1 MRHSI
6 ALFLLLLSITQVQS
20 QDKATKPQFTVTFTK
35 EVSDQP
41 FTGRVLIMLALG
53 GEPRHGPSWFGPQP
67 FFSKDV
73 KDVKPG
79 EPFVIGVDALGYPGP
94 LDKLPAKEYVVQAV
108 LDLDKNNT
116 HRIGSGPGNAYSAPV
131 TVRLDPAKGFDVKLT
146 IDQVVKESAFRESD
160 RIKLVEIESKLLSQF
175 HGKPIKLRAGVKLP
189 KSYADSKN
197 RKYPVIYEIPGF
209 GGNYRSVT
217 SDRLTGQLPVEML
230 YVVLDPDCRT
240 GHHVFADSA
249 NNGPYGQALIEE
261 LIPEIEKRYR
271 GIGKPGARYLTG
283 HSSGGWSSLWLQV
296 TYPDFFGGTWST
308 APDPVD
314 FRDFQRINLYEP
326 GANMFIDGSGA
337 SRPLARNGNNPII
350 YYKPFADMEHVLGRG
365 GQLFSFEAVFSPKD
379 GNGQPRPLW
388 NRATGAVDPET
399 ARYWEKYDIRLQL
412 ERNWA
417 TLAPKLKGKIHVI
430 MGDKDTFY
438 LEGASKLLKES
449 LAKLGSD
456 AVVEIVP
463 DKDHGTLL
471 SGALMK
477 RIATEMAETF
487 RRNYPTP

>member
-1 MRHSI
+1 MRRYL
-6 ALFLLLLSITQVQS
+6 ALLLVLLCAASLPA
-20 QDKATKPQFTVTFTK
+20 QDKSTKTQFTVTFTK

-41 FTGRVLIMLALG
+41 FTGRILIMLGRG
-53 GEPRHGPSWFGPQP
+53 GEPRTGPNWFGPQP
-67 FFSKDV
+67 FFAKDV
-73 KDVKPG
+73 KDLKPG
-79 EPFVIGVDALGYPGP
+79 EPIVIGNEALGFPGP
-94 LDKLPAKEYVVQAV
+94 LLKLAAKEYVVQAV
-108 LDLDKNNT
+108 LDLDKANT
-116 HRIGSGPGNAYSAPV
+116 ARVGTAPGNGYSAPV
-131 TVRLDPAKGFDVKLT
+131 TVTLDPTKGYNVALT
-146 IDQVVKESAFRESD
+146 IDKVGKESSFREND

-189 KSYADSKN
+189 KSFAEAKN
-197 RKYPVIYEIPGF
+197 KKYPVIYEIPGF
-209 GGNYRSVT
+209 GGNHRSVG
-217 SDRLTGQLPVEML
+217 SDGLTGQLPVEMI

-271 GIGKPGARYLTG
+271 GIGKPYARFLTG

-326 GANMFIDGSGA
+326 GANMFTDAKGA
-337 SRPLARNGNNPII
+337 SRPLARSGDKPIV
-350 YYKPFADMEHVLGRG
+350 YYKPFSDMEVVLGRG

-379 GNGQPRPLW
+379 GNGQPRQLW
-388 NRATGAVDPET
+388 NRTTGAVDPET

-412 ERNWA
+412 ERNWT
-417 TLAPKLKGKIHVI
+417 TLGPKLKGKIHVF
-430 MGDKDTFY
+430 MGDMDTFY
-438 LEGASKLLKES
+438 LDGASKLLKAD
-449 LAKLGSD
+449 LARLKSD

-463 DKDHGTLL
+463 GKDHFTLL
-471 SGALMK
+471 SGPLMK

-487 RRNYPTP
+487 TKHNPTP